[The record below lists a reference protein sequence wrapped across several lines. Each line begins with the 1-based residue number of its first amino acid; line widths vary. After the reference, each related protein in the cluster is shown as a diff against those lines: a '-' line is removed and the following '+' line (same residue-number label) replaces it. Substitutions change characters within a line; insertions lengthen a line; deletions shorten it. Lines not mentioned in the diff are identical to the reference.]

1 MTTSK
6 IKQDEEKTIAYENR
20 KLRHGEVSNNTHN
33 READDAGDTTVP
45 NHGPETIAEGNQ
57 ELRDD
62 ESSGNS
68 V

>member
-6 IKQDEEKTIAYENR
+6 IKQDEENTIAYENR

-33 READDAGDTTVP
+33 GEADDAVP

-62 ESSGNS
+62 ESSDNS